1 MDYAKGTSMIGGP
14 FYTSPFYWTDS
25 HDIIKVQSEK
35 GKGKEV
41 TIK

>member
-1 MDYAKGTSMIGGP
+1 MIGGP

-25 HDIIKVQSEK
+25 HGIIMVQSE
-35 GKGKEV
+35 KGKEV